1 VRLITFLSKSHGPS
15 REVPVEEI
23 GALTD
28 SDTKIIRLQA
38 AERLRRGQAD
48 PQLASMLA
56 LLEGGSSSR
65 DLARA
70 ALEFALTRQPEGV
83 VLDRGSV
90 ELLAPVPRPESIRDF
105 MSFEQHAINCLRR
118 LSMPRWRG
126 VVDEWIEAAF
136 GRKATLAYRMNRAWY
151 ERPLYYKGNRRTV
164 VGEGAA
170 VAIPSFTQRLDW
182 ELEWGIF
189 LCKSGRDIPAK
200 KAGEYIGG
208 YTIFNDFSARD
219 IQAKEMA
226 GHLGPAKGK
235 DFDGGNAMGPVLVT
249 PDEIP
254 NPYNLEMHARINSEE
269 VSYGHTKGMRWS
281 FEEMI
286 AYVSRGETLYPGDF
300 FGSGTGT
307 VPESGKNRRC
317 CGLEMG
323 RYLKAGDKVE
333 LEVDRIGTLTNF
345 VAASESK
352 DA

>member
-1 VRLITFLSKSHGPS
+1 VRLITFHNKPRDPT
-15 REVPVEEI
+15 REESPVEI

-28 SDTKIIRLQA
+28 GDTKLVRLQA
-38 AERLRRGQAD
+38 AEQLRRGQPH
-48 PQLASMLA
+48 PQLASMIA
-56 LLEGGSSSR
+56 FFEGGAT
-65 DLARA
+65 ARETA
-70 ALEFALTRQPEGV
+70 QGAFDFALTRRPEGV

-90 ELLAPVPRPESIRDF
+90 ELLSPVPRPESIRDF

-126 VVDEWIEAAF
+126 VLDEWMEGAF
-136 GRKATLAYRMNRAWY
+136 GRKATLAYRMNRPWY
-151 ERPLYYKGNRRTV
+151 ERPLYYKGNRWSV
-164 VGEGAA
+164 VGDGAA
-170 VAIPSFTQRLDW
+170 VAIPSFTMRLDW

-189 LCKSGRDIPAK
+189 LCKTGRDIPVE
-200 KAGEYIGG
+200 KAREYIGG
-208 YTIFNDFSARD
+208 YAIFNDFSARD

-226 GHLGPAKGK
+226 GRLGPSKGK
-235 DFDGGNAMGPVLVT
+235 DFDGGNAIGPALVT

-254 NPYNLEMHARINSEE
+254 DPYNLAMHARINSEE

-286 AYVSRGETLYPGDF
+286 AYVSRSETLHHGEF
-300 FGSGTGT
+300 LGSGTGT

-333 LEVDRIGTLTNF
+333 LEVDRLGTLTNF
-345 VAASESK
+345 IVAPG
-352 DA
+352 